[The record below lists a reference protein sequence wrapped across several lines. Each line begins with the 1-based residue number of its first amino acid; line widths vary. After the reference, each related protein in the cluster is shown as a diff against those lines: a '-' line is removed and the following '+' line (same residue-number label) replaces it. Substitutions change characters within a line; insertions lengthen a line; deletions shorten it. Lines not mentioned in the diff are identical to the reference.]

1 MSTEIKI
8 MIISSRTKIRLAR
21 HLTAQTTPYPH
32 VKSWIKRGFFV
43 LTLVMIAGI
52 YIAAR
57 PEKKAEA
64 GLPKEILGQQQIPS
78 ASGGLTIYEIK
89 RGDTLFNVSQKHK
102 VSWQTLAEINN
113 LEEPYILR
121 VGQKLKIPQL

>member
-1 MSTEIKI
+1 
-8 MIISSRTKIRLAR
+8 
-21 HLTAQTTPYPH
+21 
-32 VKSWIKRGFFV
+32 
-43 LTLVMIAGI
+43 MIAGI

-64 GLPKEILGQQQIPS
+64 GLPKEILGQQQIP
-78 ASGGLTIYEIK
+78 AELTVYEIK

>member
-43 LTLVMIAGI
+43 LTLVMITGI

-64 GLPKEILGQQQIPS
+64 GLPKEILGQQQIP
-78 ASGGLTIYEIK
+78 AELTVYEIK